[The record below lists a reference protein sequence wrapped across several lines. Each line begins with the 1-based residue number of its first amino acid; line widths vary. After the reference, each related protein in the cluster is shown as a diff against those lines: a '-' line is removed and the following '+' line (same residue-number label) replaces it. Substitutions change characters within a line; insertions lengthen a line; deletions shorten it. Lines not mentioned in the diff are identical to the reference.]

1 MPRSLKKGPFVDDH
15 LLKKVDDLNEKGEK
29 RVIKTWSRRSTI
41 IPEMVGH
48 TIAVHDGRKHVP
60 VYITES
66 MVGSQAGRVRPHPDL
81 QVPRRPRE
89 EGAALM
95 AFGVKTNERPGVRS
109 QVKYVRSSAYKAREI
124 LDLIRGLPVARA
136 LEVLELAE
144 RDIARTIL
152 KCLESAI
159 ANAEHNNAIPADE
172 LFVSACFAD
181 EGPTLKRWRPRARG
195 RATRIRKRTCHITI
209 IVSRL
214 STDDL
219 EALRTREAASGRVGG
234 GRAAAE
240 ARRERVVPEP
250 PGQGRAQGRPITI
263 TTMTTIT
270 STTTW
275 STTHPRPTSPSR
287 RSWSS
292 PKPTRPSRSM
302 STPRPTRPI

>member
-1 MPRSLKKGPFVDDH
+1 
-15 LLKKVDDLNEKGEK
+15 
-29 RVIKTWSRRSTI
+29 
-41 IPEMVGH
+41 
-48 TIAVHDGRKHVP
+48 
-60 VYITES
+60 
-66 MVGSQAGRVRPHPDL
+66 
-81 QVPRRPRE
+81 
-89 EGAALM
+89 M

-152 KCLESAI
+152 KGLESAI

-214 STDDL
+214 ATEDL
-219 EALRTREAASGRVGG
+219 EALRSREAASGRVGG

-240 ARRERVVPEP
+240 ARRERVA
-250 PGQGRAQGRPITI
+250 R
-263 TTMTTIT
+263 
-270 STTTW
+270 
-275 STTHPRPTSPSR
+275 
-287 RSWSS
+287 
-292 PKPTRPSRSM
+292 SRSAKAERKADAEADHDHDHDEVVEADVEVEANETELAEPVEVEA
-302 STPRPTRPI
+302 SAAEEQADAAAEAEGKED

>member
-1 MPRSLKKGPFVDDH
+1 
-15 LLKKVDDLNEKGEK
+15 
-29 RVIKTWSRRSTI
+29 
-41 IPEMVGH
+41 
-48 TIAVHDGRKHVP
+48 
-60 VYITES
+60 
-66 MVGSQAGRVRPHPDL
+66 
-81 QVPRRPRE
+81 
-89 EGAALM
+89 M

-214 STDDL
+214 STEDL
-219 EALRTREAASGRVGG
+219 EALRSREAASGRAGG

-240 ARRERVVPEP
+240 ARRERVA
-250 PGQGRAQGRPITI
+250 R
-263 TTMTTIT
+263 
-270 STTTW
+270 
-275 STTHPRPTSPSR
+275 
-287 RSWSS
+287 
-292 PKPTRPSRSM
+292 SRSAKAERKAEADHDHDHDHEHDHDHDHDEVAPAAAEAEVEANEADLAEQAEPVEVEA
-302 STPRPTRPI
+302 SAAEEQADAAAEAEGKED

>member
-1 MPRSLKKGPFVDDH
+1 
-15 LLKKVDDLNEKGEK
+15 
-29 RVIKTWSRRSTI
+29 
-41 IPEMVGH
+41 
-48 TIAVHDGRKHVP
+48 
-60 VYITES
+60 
-66 MVGSQAGRVRPHPDL
+66 
-81 QVPRRPRE
+81 
-89 EGAALM
+89 M

-214 STDDL
+214 STEDL
-219 EALRTREAASGRVGG
+219 EALRAREVASGRAGG

-240 ARRERVVPEP
+240 ARRERVA
-250 PGQGRAQGRPITI
+250 R
-263 TTMTTIT
+263 
-270 STTTW
+270 
-275 STTHPRPTSPSR
+275 
-287 RSWSS
+287 
-292 PKPTRPSRSM
+292 SRSAKAERK
-302 STPRPTRPI
+302 SEADHDHDHDHDHDDEVAPAAAEVEVEANEADLAEQAEPVEVEASAAEEQADAAAEAEGKED